1 MQRGASQGLL
11 VGFAARKSPKPRI
24 FHWRSLSQRR
34 LVRFAAQNIARTTH
48 FMQRGASQGLLVGF
62 AEGIIKRTALFMQR
76 GVSGGA
82 FICFATGWVWLTRHM
97 GAMLDEY
104 LEASGRK
111 SASFMMDGVD
121 FGEFWVVSGTVRHIL
136 GDFVDGRCMELMIL
150 Y

>member
-11 VGFAARKSPKPRI
+11 VGFATRKSPKPRI
-24 FHWRSLSQRR
+24 FHSRSLSQRR

-48 FMQRGASQGLLVGF
+48 FMQRGVSQGLLVGF

-121 FGEFWVVSGTVRHIL
+121 FCEFWVVSGTVRHIL

>member
-1 MQRGASQGLL
+1 
-11 VGFAARKSPKPRI
+11 
-24 FHWRSLSQRR
+24 
-34 LVRFAAQNIARTTH
+34 
-48 FMQRGASQGLLVGF
+48 MQRGASQGLLVGF
-62 AEGIIKRTALFMQR
+62 AEGIIKRTAMFMQR

-82 FICFATGWVWLTRHM
+82 FICFATGWGGLTRHM

-136 GDFVDGRCMELMIL
+136 GDFVDGRCMELMVL
-150 Y
+150 YWRRCGARYGTGHAT